1 MITAMFSLSG
11 ILLIIGI
18 IALILMIPTGVVIWA
33 SRTLW
38 KQSGGKI
45 LQIYAVV
52 LSSLVILFSLFC
64 LGSATIWTGGS
75 GEWARLALVPAFLLG
90 LPAALFALVIAVIV
104 RREVPANLRRVAI
117 PLSIAALLSPFLVAL
132 LAR

>member
-1 MITAMFSLSG
+1 MFPLSG

-18 IALILMIPTGVVIWA
+18 VALILMIPTGVVIWA
-33 SRTLW
+33 SRTVW

-64 LGSATIWTGGS
+64 LGGATIWAGPS
-75 GEWARLALVPAFLLG
+75 GEWPELH
-90 LPAALFALVIAVIV
+90 
-104 RREVPANLRRVAI
+104 
-117 PLSIAALLSPFLVAL
+117 
-132 LAR
+132 